1 MWGEVTVCG
10 GCESLRCW
18 RVPLVQSGMPSG
30 PSDDELGSDNPL
42 DDTPRKKKKGSKSRK
57 SAKGKTTKG
66 KARKRGGAGAAEHG
80 DRFAAADGAMQI
92 DGAAMG
98 GAATS
103 APTTARAS
111 FDKDDEVSLGVLKSR
126 TMAAAE
132 SKKPTHSVSLPAL
145 WVKDRSSMSGKNMTS
160 ANKVHRGGIRD
171 DRHQRQFCLQRYHS
185 PV

>member
-10 GCESLRCW
+10 GYESLRCW

-66 KARKRGGAGAAEHG
+66 KTRKRGGAGAAEHG
-80 DRFAAADGAMQI
+80 DRFAAADAAMQI
-92 DGAAMG
+92 GGAAMG

-103 APTTARAS
+103 DKDDKD
-111 FDKDDEVSLGVLKSR
+111 DKDDEVSLGVLKSR

-145 WVKDRSSMSGKNMTS
+145 WVKE
-160 ANKVHRGGIRD
+160 
-171 DRHQRQFCLQRYHS
+171 
-185 PV
+185 P

>member
-92 DGAAMG
+92 GGAAMG

-126 TMAAAE
+126 KMAAA
-132 SKKPTHSVSLPAL
+132 V
-145 WVKDRSSMSGKNMTS
+145 VQN
-160 ANKVHRGGIRD
+160 
-171 DRHQRQFCLQRYHS
+171 
-185 PV
+185 